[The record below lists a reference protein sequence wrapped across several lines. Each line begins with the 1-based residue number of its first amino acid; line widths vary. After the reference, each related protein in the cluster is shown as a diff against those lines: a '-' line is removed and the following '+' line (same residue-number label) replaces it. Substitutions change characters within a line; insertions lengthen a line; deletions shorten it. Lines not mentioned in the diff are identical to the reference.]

1 MSKPTIDVSGHT
13 VELSNPDKELYPED
27 HITKSDLAG
36 YFTAVADV
44 MVPHLRGKPLS
55 MRRFPDG
62 VDGEGFFQKAAGDY
76 FPDWIRTVAV
86 PQRSGA
92 APVEHVVCDDAATLV
107 YLAGQACLEF
117 HTWLSPA
124 DALEY
129 PDRLVIDLD
138 PPSDTGTGTGTG
150 DLADLRETARQA
162 RDLFESV
169 GLTPFV
175 QATGGKGFHVV
186 APLTGKD
193 DYELVRAFAR
203 ELADRLVEQAPDRLT
218 VEQRKDKRGDRIFV
232 DTNRNAYGQTAVTP
246 YSPRARA
253 GAPVATPIDWDEL
266 GRTEPAGQTVTSV
279 PRRLARKQDPWQDLA
294 QHATSAK
301 QARGRLS

>member
-1 MSKPTIDVSGHT
+1 MSKPTIEVAGQR
-13 VELSNPDKELYPED
+13 VELSNPDKELYPGD
-27 HITKSDLAG
+27 HLTKRDLVD
-36 YFTAVADV
+36 YFTSVADA
-44 MVPHLRGKPLS
+44 MVPHLRGRPLS

-62 VDGEGFFQKAAGDY
+62 IEAEGFFQKAAGDY
-76 FPDWIRTVAV
+76 FPDWIHTVAV
-86 PQRSGA
+86 PQRSGE
-92 APVEHVVCDDAATLV
+92 APVEHVICDDAATLV

-117 HTWLSPA
+117 HPWLSTV

-138 PPSDTGTGTGTG
+138 PPDDPNSDG
-150 DLADLRETARQA
+150 DLRTLRATARQT
-162 RDLFESV
+162 RDLFEEV

-186 APLTGKD
+186 APLDGKD

-203 ELADRLVEQAPDRLT
+203 ELAGRLVEQEPDRLT

-246 YSPRARA
+246 YSPRARP

-266 GRTEPAGQTVTSV
+266 GRTEPAGHTVGGVTK
-279 PRRLARKQDPWQDLA
+279 RLARKADPWHDLA
-294 QHATSAK
+294 KHATSAK
-301 QARGRLS
+301 RARGRLR